1 MIERKLQLLVDPF
14 KQALGDSEKEKFPFD
29 RKRGSGGAAICHDS
43 GGGKHKRAVGESTK
57 DTCGI
62 EPKF

>member
-29 RKRGSGGAAICHDS
+29 RKRPPAQWGS
-43 GGGKHKRAVGESTK
+43 
-57 DTCGI
+57 
-62 EPKF
+62 